1 MEGFDRSFSSIL
13 RELEAGLQQAMY
25 YAIFIDIFLLTAI
38 GVFIWCCCVYVI
50 NYKVFVEENL
60 RVKRAEK
67 QYFSARAERE
77 RLEAKRLKLEL
88 GLADDVNKVQRGLYG
103 E

>member
-1 MEGFDRSFSSIL
+1 MEGFDRGFASVL

-38 GVFIWCCCVYVI
+38 GVFIWCCCLYVI
-50 NYKVFVEENL
+50 NYKVFVEEDL

-77 RLEAKRLKLEL
+77 RLESKKLRIEF
-88 GLADDVNKVQRGLYG
+88 GLIDTINNIEGGGY